1 MLQGVIFDMD
11 GTLIDSQLDFE
22 AMRIEMG
29 LTPELRILESIAR
42 LPPDRAAECHQILH
56 RHELEGAR
64 QATLLPGARQVVETL
79 HRWGVRTAIATRN
92 SRIVS
97 NQMLKAL
104 NLHFEI
110 VLTRD
115 DGPIKPDPWPVL
127 HACQQWGIPPQHA
140 VMIGDYH
147 FDVDS
152 GRAAGAHTVILTH
165 QVNPSDYPNEEQAD
179 LVLRSL
185 AETDRLLA
193 WLQTL

>member
-11 GTLIDSQLDFE
+11 GTLIDSRLDFE

-29 LTPELRILESIAR
+29 LTPELRILEAIAR
-42 LPPDRAAECHQILH
+42 LPAAQAAHCMQILE

-64 QATLLPGARQVVETL
+64 QAALLPGARQVVETL

-92 SRIVS
+92 SRVIS

-104 NLHFEI
+104 DLHFEL

-127 HACQQWGIPPQHA
+127 HACELWSIPPQNA
-140 VMIGDYH
+140 VMIGDFH

-165 QVNPSDYPNEEQAD
+165 NVHPADYPNEEQAD
-179 LVLRSL
+179 LVIRSL
-185 AETDRLLA
+185 ADTERLLA
-193 WLQTL
+193 WLQTI

>member
-11 GTLIDSQLDFE
+11 GTLIDSRLDFE

-29 LTPELRILESIAR
+29 LTPELRILESIAL
-42 LPPDRAAECHQILH
+42 LPPERAAECHRILE

-64 QATLLPGARQVVETL
+64 QATLLPGAREVVETL

-92 SRIVS
+92 SRFIS

-104 NLHFEI
+104 DLHFEL

-127 HACQQWGIPPQHA
+127 HACDLWGIPAHSA
-140 VMIGDYH
+140 AMIGDYR

-165 QVNPSDYPNEEQAD
+165 DVNPANYPN
-179 LVLRSL
+179 
-185 AETDRLLA
+185 
-193 WLQTL
+193 